1 MLNDSG
7 MAFIG
12 PSLPFL
18 MSYAATLSLKEDSK
32 LGLARSGPDP
42 KRVTTCVDSNY
53 VTTSSKFPI
62 IFSGIFEQENL
73 HNLTPHVSS

>member
-32 LGLARSGPDP
+32 PGLALSGPDP
-42 KRVTTCVDSNY
+42 KSVTTY
-53 VTTSSKFPI
+53 LWTVTTSSKFPI
-62 IFSGIFEQENL
+62 IFSGIFE
-73 HNLTPHVSS
+73 